1 MTATG
6 KLDRRTYESELE
18 RLQLELVQMLEWIRH
33 SGHRLVVI
41 FEGRDAAGKGSTISR
56 MTGPLNPRA
65 CRVVALPK
73 PSERESTE
81 WYFQRY
87 VAHLPSAGEMVV
99 FDRSWYNRAGVE
111 RVLGFCSDAEYW
123 EFLRSVPEFER
134 MLVRS
139 GIQIVKYWFSVS
151 DDVQTK
157 RFEDRL
163 ADPAKRWKFSDIDAR
178 SQAKW
183 NEYSRAKDIMVEHT
197 SIPEAQWW
205 EVDGDDKRPRP
216 TQHHQSP
223 AVVGPA
229 WDGRISE
236 GEVAG
241 GAPRRGVRAATSRS
255 VELHPADLLGPVLPR
270 RRVGDSRAKHSSWME
285 CLGGSMS
292 TCASE
297 CSPTRPG

>member
-1 MTATG
+1 MSATG
-6 KLDRRTYESELE
+6 KLPRATYETELE
-18 RLQLELVQMLEWIRH
+18 RLQLELVRMLEWIRY

-56 MTGPLNPRA
+56 LTGPLNPRA

-73 PSERESTE
+73 PSERETTA

-111 RVLGFCSDAEYW
+111 HVLGFCSDTEYW
-123 EFLRSVPEFER
+123 EFMRSVPEFER

-163 ADPAKRWKFSDIDAR
+163 SDPAKRWKFSDIDAR

-197 SIPEAQWW
+197 SIPEALWW
-205 EVDGDDKRPRP
+205 EVDGDDKRRARLNTISHLLSLVPYESVSYPKVKLPPVRP
-216 TQHHQSP
+216 
-223 AVVGPA
+223 
-229 WDGRISE
+229 DE
-236 GEVAG
+236 GYA
-241 GAPRRGVRAATSRS
+241 
-255 VELHPADLLGPVLPR
+255 
-270 RRVGDSRAKHSSWME
+270 
-285 CLGGSMS
+285 
-292 TCASE
+292 
-297 CSPTRPG
+297 RPPLEQLNYIPQVF